1 MSSFYFTCASRLYYA
16 FTADMLGCESEKQRS
31 LGEVLDLVR
40 YVVLVLRELVRELC
54 CDLTRFVDIVDDID
68 LPENDHT
75 SDREC
80 PLAVFLACSALGDA
94 E

>member
-1 MSSFYFTCASRLYYA
+1 
-16 FTADMLGCESEKQRS
+16 MLGCESEKKRS
-31 LGEVLDLVR
+31 FGEVLDLVR

-75 SDREC
+75 SDRERHSLSFSRV
-80 PLAVFLACSALGDA
+80 PRSVTQNETLSHRLSASRR
-94 E
+94 